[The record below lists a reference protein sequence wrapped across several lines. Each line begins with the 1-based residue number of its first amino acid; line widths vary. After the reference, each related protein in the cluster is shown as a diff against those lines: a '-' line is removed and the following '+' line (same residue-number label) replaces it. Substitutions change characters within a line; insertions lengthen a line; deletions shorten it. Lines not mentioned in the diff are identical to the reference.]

1 MPKAN
6 SRKKARQGKAL
17 AQLVKRMKTN
27 RKTRE
32 HAHGSA
38 KRKRQLKN
46 DNQLARA
53 EFGSYGFLSHYFLLF
68 FFRLAESVRAAAR
81 SLANICSASRL
92 SFSMYRKIKISGW
105 VQKIVS

>member
-32 HAHGSA
+32 HAQREREKKETA
-38 KRKRQLKN
+38 K
-46 DNQLARA
+46 
-53 EFGSYGFLSHYFLLF
+53 E
-68 FFRLAESVRAAAR
+68 
-81 SLANICSASRL
+81 
-92 SFSMYRKIKISGW
+92 
-105 VQKIVS
+105 